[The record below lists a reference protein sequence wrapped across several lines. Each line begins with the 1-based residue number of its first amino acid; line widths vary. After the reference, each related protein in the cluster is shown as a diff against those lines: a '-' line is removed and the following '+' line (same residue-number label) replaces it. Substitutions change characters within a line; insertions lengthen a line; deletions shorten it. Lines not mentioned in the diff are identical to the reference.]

1 MKIVVKNKEYDSG
14 KITRSKYKKYSTVRD
29 ELTSKDFF
37 TDEDLDGMVS
47 SLVNLFGNQFTED
60 DINEDFEISDI
71 IYNFSRIDFEIGE
84 KVNEKI
90 ESTKELFMKDKK

>member
-1 MKIVVKNKEYDSG
+1 MKITVKNKEYDSG

-29 ELTSKDFF
+29 KLTSTDFF
-37 TDEDLDGMVS
+37 TDEDLDGMVA
-47 SLVNLFGNQFTED
+47 SLVDLFGKQFTED

-84 KVNEKI
+84 KVNKKI

>member
-1 MKIVVKNKEYDSG
+1 MKIIVKNKEYDSG
-14 KITRSKYKKYSTVRD
+14 KITRSKYKEYSIVRD
-29 ELTSKDFF
+29 KLTSTEFF

-47 SLVNLFGNQFTED
+47 ALVKLFGDQFTED